1 MFRSLRGYV
10 LCHLGLRETGMVAR
24 ATKTQFRWQHSLATL
39 LVAAFAGAGLVA
51 LHPSLA
57 GAQDAKTSKAAQ
69 KADVSRTQALGRRV
83 EQLEEQIVDLQVT
96 IGTLESLAKPGGAS
110 SGAAFT
116 NGRVASGKRDDNLEV
131 QVQALTLQVSKLSA
145 EVRALQNG
153 NAGRPIAS
161 YDVQPQPQMG
171 PPPAFAEP
179 GVEPGPSIGSGFG
192 ATTVNPSPIQDH
204 AATDEIGNLIQQPMA
219 PIDQVQQAPPSQ
231 SLAEAPAGAESD
243 AAKAVYE
250 LAYGNL
256 LQQDY
261 AAAQAGFRGFLR
273 KYPEHSLVP
282 NALYWLGET
291 YYVQENYTDAA
302 EAFDIVTAA
311 YAGSNKAPDSQLKR
325 GMSLAN
331 LGKRSEA
338 CTVLGT
344 LSKRYPNAP
353 EHVKSK
359 ADSERQRVGCS

>member
-1 MFRSLRGYV
+1 
-10 LCHLGLRETGMVAR
+10 MVKSAMTSDIR
-24 ATKTQFRWQHSLATL
+24 TLKNLAASLAA
-39 LVAAFAGAGLVA
+39 VCVIAGLVA
-51 LHPSLA
+51 LQSVPSR
-57 GAQDAKTSKAAQ
+57 AQADKKAEAAQ
-69 KADVSRTQALGRRV
+69 KADVSRTQALSRRV

-96 IGTLESLAKPGGAS
+96 IGTLESLARPGGPS
-110 SGAAFT
+110 TGAAFT
-116 NGRVASGKRDDNLEV
+116 NGRAASGQHQGNLDA
-131 QVQALTLQVSKLSA
+131 QVQALSLQVSKLSA
-145 EVRALQNG
+145 EVRALQRHG
-153 NAGRPIAS
+153 GGRPIAS
-161 YDVQPQPQMG
+161 VDQMQPMG
-171 PPPAFAEP
+171 PTAPPERTAAPATSP
-179 GVEPGPSIGSGFG
+179 GTSIGPGFG
-192 ATTVNPSPIQDH
+192 ATTVSPS
-204 AATDEIGNLIQQPMA
+204 AASQAATTDEIGNLIREPMA
-219 PIDQVQQAPPSQ
+219 PIEPAKKTPPPRLQPAPPSN
-231 SLAEAPAGAESD
+231 AAGSD
-243 AAKAVYE
+243 AAKAIYE

-273 KYPEHSLVP
+273 KFPEHKLVP

-291 YYVQENYTDAA
+291 YYVQQNYIDAA

-311 YAGSNKAPDSQLKR
+311 YGGSNKAPDSQLKR

-338 CTVLGT
+338 CTVLSA